1 MFNLAVHPL
10 RGALLRAACPG
21 LLLCEAKGLPVS
33 QGNSLARTIQ
43 MKLTV
48 IEYYHS
54 FYKEVLDEEEYEK
67 KRLQVYRFLVD
78 AAGDGTVGIPFLPG
92 TKRLGD
98 ERAGVSADAI
108 KGEGVLSDL
117 YRERKLLERYLEA
130 AALKC
135 GLTVPE
141 MTVLLYLSHS
151 EEIITR
157 KNCRFRGNISKKP
170 WHAAAEACHAGLI
183 CQEELAAEPQ
193 EEKKKDKAKK
203 KEKARKKKEQKEKK
217 DREKRLR
224 ISFLPAA
231 EPILE
236 ELAVVEW
243 DYDNARFSGF
253 DEEELIQYTRLAGKD
268 EEEHAENPVPGKER
282 MMAGKG
288 RRKAANCEYC
298 GKLRL

>member
-1 MFNLAVHPL
+1 M
-10 RGALLRAACPG
+10 
-21 LLLCEAKGLPVS
+21 
-33 QGNSLARTIQ
+33 
-43 MKLTV
+43 
-48 IEYYHS
+48 
-54 FYKEVLDEEEYEK
+54 
-67 KRLQVYRFLVD
+67 
-78 AAGDGTVGIPFLPG
+78 
-92 TKRLGD
+92 
-98 ERAGVSADAI
+98 
-108 KGEGVLSDL
+108 LSDL

-157 KNCRFRGNISKKP
+157 KDLADFAGISRRTLGMQLQRL
-170 WHAAAEACHAGLI
+170 AMRGLI

-193 EEKKKDKAKK
+193 EETKKDKAKK

-243 DYDNARFSGF
+243 DYDNARFGGF

-268 EEEHAENPVPGKER
+268 EEEHAEDPVPGKER

-298 GKLRL
+298 GNLRLRRGLRLLRACEMDLDEDEMRLFIQGSFHECPYFQYGDEYRIVRKQM

>member
-1 MFNLAVHPL
+1 MDDYTKKVSMDIRQIRYFVSAVKGGSLSAAAKEQFAAHMMENPADFYYGVLWNKLYRREIIEKHHLQMNAEISWCEDFMFNLEYIRFAERFCVLHAPVYYYVK
-10 RGALLRAACPG
+10 R
-21 LLLCEAKGLPVS
+21 KGSLVS

-48 IEYYHS
+48 FEYYHS

-78 AAGDGTVGIPFLPG
+78 AAGDGAVGIPFLPG

-108 KGEGVLSDL
+108 EGEGVLSDL

-151 EEIITR
+151 GGADGR
-157 KNCRFRGNISKKP
+157 
-170 WHAAAEACHAGLI
+170 AAGR
-183 CQEELAAEPQ
+183 
-193 EEKKKDKAKK
+193 
-203 KEKARKKKEQKEKK
+203 KEKRQGEEERKSPEKEGTKGKEGQ
-217 DREKRLR
+217 REKAAHLLSPGGGADPGGTGRGGVGLRQRKVRRL
-224 ISFLPAA
+224 
-231 EPILE
+231 
-236 ELAVVEW
+236 
-243 DYDNARFSGF
+243 
-253 DEEELIQYTRLAGKD
+253 
-268 EEEHAENPVPGKER
+268 
-282 MMAGKG
+282 
-288 RRKAANCEYC
+288 
-298 GKLRL
+298 